1 METITPVVEIGDI
14 SRGYSEQVGE
24 LYNDLVTESGER
36 VIMAANNL
44 VSIGVR
50 GVALQAAIDAMLQQ
64 VAGDLCRA
72 EGIWALPEDGKP
84 REDMCA
90 AQRRGL
96 LSMMEDADTLERLP
110 PESGRWVISGEY
122 PELQLVFV
130 ED

>member
-72 EGIWALPEDGKP
+72 EGMWALT
-84 REDMCA
+84 
-90 AQRRGL
+90 GL
-96 LSMMEDADTLERLP
+96 AK
-110 PESGRWVISGEY
+110 
-122 PELQLVFV
+122 
-130 ED
+130 